1 MTVPVQEG
9 GEGEEA
15 GAGVGCLVADL
26 LPARPPAPRHTCP
39 PLTEQYTRVDCGA
52 SQQLQRL
59 VAEIL
64 TPADTVL
71 EVGARY
77 GAVSCSVAAAQRNSG
92 RLVSVEAECDNWA
105 THRRVGVARL
115 CRRQNLFEQIT
126 LRKTIFAFIKSAPK
140 ISSSEFAHCCG
151 G

>member
-1 MTVPVQEG
+1 MTVAVQEG
-9 GEGEEA
+9 GEGGA
-15 GAGVGCLVADL
+15 GAGAVGCLVADL
-26 LPARPPAPRHTCP
+26 LPARPAAPRHTCP
-39 PLTEQYTRVDCGA
+39 PLTEQYSRVDCAA

-77 GAVSCSVAAAQRNSG
+77 GAVSCAVAAAQRNSG

-105 THRRVGVARL
+105 THRRAESLACAGD
-115 CRRQNLFEQIT
+115 
-126 LRKTIFAFIKSAPK
+126 KTCLKR
-140 ISSSEFAHCCG
+140 
-151 G
+151 